1 MQFDAKKPSYL
12 SDSYWARLS
21 QADQALHLLV
31 NPMPEAAYTVDWPL
45 NMLEKSLASAR
56 EGVEGLG
63 GSFELNPDFQRG
75 HVWTDSQRTAYAEAF
90 IRKAVTGRILFNCPG
105 WSKAYLEG
113 DIPQQTFQCVDG
125 LQRLTTM
132 RMFLAGEVQVFGGMR
147 AADLK
152 GSPFD
157 PTRMGYQLQIGI
169 YEFSQRQELLDFYL
183 RLNEGGTP
191 HSPEELDRV
200 RRLLE
205 EARSQSARQK
215 ETPASTE
222 APQASHNENDWVSVS
237 PHEMKSAGLDQV
249 LSALRA
255 GGSLTE
261 LQTSFYSGGY
271 SYTHVLTTKRGAQ
284 YRVSKQVLRG
294 VPAAAVSGGAQP

>member
-1 MQFDAKKPSYL
+1 MQFNANKPSHL
-12 SDSYWARLS
+12 NDSFWDRMS
-21 QADQALHLLV
+21 QQDQALYLLV
-31 NPMPEAAYTVDWPL
+31 KPMPEAAYTVDWPL
-45 NMLEKSLASAR
+45 NMLEKALASAQ
-56 EGVEGLG
+56 EGVEQLG

-105 WSKAYLEG
+105 WSKAYIDG
-113 DIPQQTFQCVDG
+113 DIPAQTFQCIDG

-132 RMFLAGEVQVFGGMR
+132 RMFLAGQVQVFGGLR

-157 PTRMGYQLQIGI
+157 PTRMSYQLQIGI
-169 YEFSQRQELLDFYL
+169 YEFSHRQELLDFYL

-191 HSPEELDRV
+191 HSPAELDRV
-200 RRLLE
+200 RGLLDA
-205 EARSQSARQK
+205 ARKPKDLQGAVA
-215 ETPASTE
+215 PTE
-222 APQASHNENDWVSVS
+222 AAKASQIEDEWVSVA
-237 PHEMKSAGLDQV
+237 PHQMKSAGLDQV

-261 LQTSFYSGGY
+261 LATSFYSGGF

-284 YRVSKQVLRG
+284 YRVSKQVMRG
-294 VPAAAVSGGAQP
+294 VPGASVTGGAQP